1 MKFCKNIM
9 AESVAWVV
17 ALAAT
22 TLAVLAGCSSDSHV
36 AGNSAETGSPELAGI
51 LHLDG
56 GKPAARARVQCVPQG
71 FDVMAGDALPS
82 AFVTETDANG
92 HYRLDSVPDGT
103 YALEAYHPESGERLL
118 VQGIN
123 VVEDDLVTVD
133 DTLRAP
139 GVLKFELEDS
149 YNEHKVVA
157 TVKGTTI
164 RRETTLR
171 NYHEFIFDSL
181 PAGKLDLQIYFDD
194 YYWKSVLEIEVAPGD
209 TQTLMMPSVIDPDV
223 IIPYDSVS
231 VTLVAPLALPEGV
244 DSLNSVLTNIPIALR
259 LTEEDN
265 SFDSLGYLNGRWE
278 AVRISKDGTRSKK
291 LPIAYDY
298 VFHLEPKK
306 IVFWINVDSLNVSD
320 SLELSYDGSQNPVYA
335 RDIFPTNR
343 SYKLVWHF
351 GNPLSPMGDHSEY
364 GYFYGRS
371 SLSLDLDAMQDGV
384 LGGGVMMDSSDFFYV
399 KNSAEPDSVYKV
411 SLLFDG
417 DEYFCFSVW
426 VQLESLEQEQ
436 VIFQKEKEYDLRYD
450 PAKGFVVDLWVSDS
464 VNYKYAWASGTSN
477 IKADEWVYVAF
488 SYHKNSQTVFYVND
502 NKIEPEPE
510 QIAWGGVRDL
520 MDFRVGGFTGKIDE
534 LMLGGCYRDDSWTR
548 LTYLNQKP
556 VDFWPTFIK

>member
-1 MKFCKNIM
+1 M

-22 TLAVLAGCSSDSHV
+22 TLAVFAGCSFDSHV
-36 AGNSAETGSPELAGI
+36 AGNSAETGSPELAGV

-56 GKPAARARVQCVPQG
+56 GKPAALARVQCVPQN
-71 FDVMAGDALPS
+71 FDATSETLPS
-82 AFVTETDANG
+82 KYITEADSKG
-92 HYRLDSVPDGT
+92 YFRLDSIPSGT
-103 YALEAYHPESGERLL
+103 YSLEAYHGESGKRLL
-118 VQGIN
+118 VQG
-123 VVEDDLVTVD
+123 VAVSEDDSVAVN

-139 GVLKFELEDS
+139 GVVKFEGDGASAFYED
-149 YNEHKVVA
+149 EAFIV
-157 TVKGTTI
+157 TVLGTTI
-164 RRETTLR
+164 LR
-171 NYHEFIFDSL
+171 KIVAQQNVLVIDSL
-181 PAGKLDLQIYFDD
+181 PAGSLDLRIFRQD
-194 YYWKSVLEIEVAPGD
+194 YPTDPWIQKVFEIVPGD
-209 TQTLMMPSVIDPDV
+209 TETIFVPSPIPYEPE
-223 IIPYDSVS
+223 IPYDSVS
-231 VTLVAPLALPEGV
+231 VTFVAPLALPEGL

-259 LTEEDN
+259 LTEEGN

-278 AVRISKDGTRSKK
+278 AVRISKDGIRSKK

-306 IVFWINVDSLNVSD
+306 IVFWVNVDSLNVSD
-320 SLELSYDGSQNPVYA
+320 SLELSYDGSQVSAYA

-364 GYFYGRS
+364 GYFFGRS
-371 SLSLDLDAMQDGV
+371 SLSLDLDAMEDGV
-384 LGGGVMMDSSDFFYV
+384 LGGGVKMDSSDFFYV
-399 KNSAEPDSVYKV
+399 KDSAEPDSLYKV
-411 SLLFDG
+411 SLLFNG

-477 IKADEWVYVAF
+477 VKAGEWVYVAF
-488 SYHKNSQTVFYVND
+488 SRHVNSQTVFYVND
-502 NKIEPEPE
+502 NKIESELE
-510 QIAWGGVRDL
+510 QIAWDGVRDL
-520 MDFRVGGFTGKIDE
+520 MDFRVGGFSGKIDE

-548 LTYLNQKP
+548 LTYYNQKP
-556 VDFWPTFIK
+556 VAYWPLMRAK